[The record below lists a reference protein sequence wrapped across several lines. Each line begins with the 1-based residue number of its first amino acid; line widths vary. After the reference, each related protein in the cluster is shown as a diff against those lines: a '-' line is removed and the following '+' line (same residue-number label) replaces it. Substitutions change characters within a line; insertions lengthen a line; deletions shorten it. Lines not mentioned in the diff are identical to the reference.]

1 MYILRAENFGVRI
14 GNRWILKD
22 IDFRLKRSQIYVLFG
37 PNGSG
42 KTTIIS
48 AIAGLPGYEVEGK
61 IFFDDKDITDLEID
75 ERANLGIS
83 VAFQYPPEITGVKL
97 EAILKR
103 CLDKDPEDDFS
114 ESEMQM
120 IESFKLAEFLNR
132 DINVGFS
139 GGERKRAEM
148 LQMFFL
154 RSELLLLDEPDSG
167 VDVDTLK
174 LMGEQLQKYIDDNE
188 ATALIVTHQGGILEY
203 MDPKYACVLF
213 DSSLQCFAD
222 PNRIAKELRQCGY
235 QCCIQCNRKVT
246 RPWNDH

>member
-1 MYILRAENFGVRI
+1 MYILRTEDFGVKI
-14 GNRWILKD
+14 GEKWILKD
-22 IDFRLKRSQIYVLFG
+22 IDFRLKRSQVYVLFG

-48 AIAGLPGYEVEGK
+48 AIAGLPGYDVAGK
-61 IFFDDKDITDLEID
+61 IFFDNMDITDLEID
-75 ERANLGIS
+75 ERAKLGIS

-97 EAILKR
+97 ETILKR
-103 CLDKDPEDDFS
+103 CLDRDPEEDFS
-114 ESEMQM
+114 EKEMGL
-120 IESFKLAEFLNR
+120 IDIFKLREFLDR

-139 GGERKRAEM
+139 GGERKRAEI
-148 LQMFFL
+148 LQMFFMK
-154 RSELLLLDEPDSG
+154 SKLLLLDEPDSG

-174 LMGEQLQKYIDDNE
+174 LMGEQLQKYIDDTE

-222 PNRIAKELRQCGY
+222 PNRIAKELKQCGY
-235 QCCIQCNRKVT
+235 QSCIQCNRKVT
-246 RPWNDH
+246 RPWNDQ